1 MKRSSDRDSPPP
13 PSRSSKR
20 TRGSVSRYDDDSS
33 DERITPDRLRRR
45 GGATGSRGRSPSPP
59 PRARYNLSPPHRDE
73 FMRPPVTH
81 ERSAYPYKVLC
92 VSALHPKASDE
103 VIKDTLYRE
112 YKKYGDLSIRLS
124 HDLDERFAYVCF
136 RNAEDARD
144 AKHAKPR
151 VIIYDKVALVE
162 AVYEMPSRS
171 ADVYRSA
178 PRPRSISPE
187 YDRHYY
193 GSTRSP
199 ERLRA
204 VDHRAYDRAYGPPPG
219 MAVHR
224 GAPADFGRRDALL
237 ATHHPA
243 AVAHHPHDVYH
254 MPGARGGPVLAAHHP
269 QHMMAAAPM
278 HHHHPGAGY
287 GPPPMQRVPRPPMTG
302 ERGESKKDKF
312 PNYLHHV
319 QPEDD
324 PLATRTLFSG
334 NLEINITEEELRR
347 IFGRYGVVEDID
359 IKRPP
364 PGTGNAFAFV
374 RFSTLDMAHRAKVE
388 LSGQYIGKFQ
398 CKIGYGKA
406 TPTTRIWVGGLGPWT
421 STTQL
426 EREFDR
432 FGAIKKIEYAKADIQ
447 AFILYDSID
456 AATAAVKEMR
466 GFPLGGPDKRL
477 RTDFADVT
485 PGGFRPKYPPT
496 HDEANGPDYRR
507 PGGEEY
513 DDTDS
518 SYRYNRGGRPP
529 YPERPRAGSRGPYG
543 TGAAGRFPEE
553 DEWGRS
559 RPAGATTEETYDR
572 RRSGSR
578 NDRSR
583 SRSPRRSADSD
594 SDGGSRR
601 AGLLASSRTLPE
613 VARKC
618 TTIWQGALILKNSLF
633 PAKFHLIDGDTDI
646 VDGLMKD
653 EDGKHQLRI
662 TQRLRLDQPKLEDVQ
677 KRISSATSHAI
688 FLGLAGS
695 TTTVTNDDAN
705 VQTRPLRNLVSY
717 LKQKEAAGVISLLN
731 KETEATGVLYSFPP
745 CTFSNELIKRTCLN
759 LPDEA
764 LKEDHL
770 VIVVVR
776 GGTA

>member
-1 MKRSSDRDSPPP
+1 MIASGRDKITVRIHNMKRSSDRDTPPRSKR
-13 PSRSSKR
+13 SRSSM
-20 TRGSVSRYDDDSS
+20 GRYDDSS
-33 DERITPDRLRRR
+33 DERITPDRIRRR
-45 GGATGSRGRSPSPP
+45 GSRARSPSP
-59 PRARYNLSPPHRDE
+59 RARYVSPHRDE
-73 FMRPPVTH
+73 YLRPP
-81 ERSAYPYKVLC
+81 ERSYPYKVLC

-124 HDLDERFAYVCF
+124 HDLDERVAYVCF
-136 RNAEDARD
+136 RNPEDARD
-144 AKHAKPR
+144 AKHGKPR
-151 VIIYDKVALVE
+151 IIIYDKVALVE
-162 AVYEMPSRS
+162 AVYEVPRS
-171 ADVYRSA
+171 NDVYRS
-178 PRPRSISPE
+178 RPRSISPD
-187 YDRHYY
+187 YDRHYAY
-193 GSTRSP
+193 ARSP
-199 ERLRA
+199 DRLRT
-204 VDHRAYDRAYGPPPG
+204 VDRYERAYGPPAGVP
-219 MAVHR
+219 VHR
-224 GAPADFGRRDALL
+224 EYRREALPAPHHEYL
-237 ATHHPA
+237 ARPPIHHGP
-243 AVAHHPHDVYH
+243 PH
-254 MPGARGGPVLAAHHP
+254 MPPTH
-269 QHMMAAAPM
+269 
-278 HHHHPGAGY
+278 GY
-287 GPPPMQRVPRPPMTG
+287 GPPRHTVPRPPF
-302 ERGESKKDKF
+302 EKQENKKDKF
-312 PNYLHHV
+312 PNYLHHI

-324 PLATRTLFSG
+324 PLATRTLFAG

-374 RFSTLDMAHRAKVE
+374 RFNTLDMAHRAKVE

-421 STTQL
+421 SIPQL

-432 FGAIKKIEYAKADIQ
+432 FGAIKKIDYVKGDNQ
-447 AFILYDSID
+447 ALILYDSID
-456 AATAAVKEMR
+456 AAQAAVKEMR
-466 GFPLGGPDKRL
+466 GFPLGGPERRL

-485 PGGFRPKYPPT
+485 PGVPYRPKPPYAAGI
-496 HDEANGPDYRR
+496 DDYRR
-507 PGGEEY
+507 DIDYDYDYEGGEG
-513 DDTDS
+513 S
-518 SYRYNRGGRPP
+518 SAYRGYRGRQP
-529 YPERPRAGSRGPYG
+529 YLERRAGSRGPY
-543 TGAAGRFPEE
+543 RYPEGVTE
-553 DEWGRS
+553 DEWGRT
-559 RPAGATTEETYDR
+559 RDAEYDR

-578 NDRSR
+578 GLDRSR
-583 SRSPRRSADSD
+583 SRSPRRSPDSD
-594 SDGGSRR
+594 SDSGSRR

-677 KRISSATSHAI
+677 KRISSASSHAI

-695 TTTVTNDDAN
+695 TASVTNDDTT

-745 CTFSNELIKRTCLN
+745 CPFSTELLKRTCPN
-759 LPDEA
+759 LSDEA
-764 LKEDHL
+764 IKEDHL

>member
-1 MKRSSDRDSPPP
+1 MSASGRDKITVRIHNMKRSIDRDTPPRSKR
-13 PSRSSKR
+13 SRSSI
-20 TRGSVSRYDDDSS
+20 GRYDDSS
-33 DERITPDRLRRR
+33 DEDRIRRR
-45 GGATGSRGRSPSPP
+45 SSRARSPSP
-59 PRARYNLSPPHRDE
+59 RARYVSPHRDDY
-73 FMRPPVTH
+73 MRPP
-81 ERSAYPYKVLC
+81 ERSYPYKVLC

-112 YKKYGDLSIRLS
+112 YKKYGDLSIRVT
-124 HDLDERFAYVCF
+124 HDLEERVAYVCF
-136 RNAEDARD
+136 RNPEDARD
-144 AKHAKPR
+144 AKHGKPR
-151 VIIYDKVALVE
+151 IIIYDKVALVE
-162 AVYEMPSRS
+162 AVYEVPR
-171 ADVYRSA
+171 ANDVYRS
-178 PRPRSISPE
+178 RPRSISPE

-193 GSTRSP
+193 ARSP
-199 ERLRA
+199 DRMRA
-204 VDHRAYDRAYGPPPG
+204 VERGYDRGYAVPPG
-219 MAVHR
+219 VPVHR
-224 GAPADFGRRDALL
+224 DYRRDAMPAPHHDYL
-237 ATHHPA
+237 ARP
-243 AVAHHPHDVYH
+243 
-254 MPGARGGPVLAAHHP
+254 
-269 QHMMAAAPM
+269 PM
-278 HHHHPGAGY
+278 HHGPPHMGPVHGY
-287 GPPPMQRVPRPPMTG
+287 GPPRQGHMTRTPF
-302 ERGESKKDKF
+302 EQNKESKKDKF

-324 PLATRTLFSG
+324 PLATRTLFAG

-374 RFSTLDMAHRAKVE
+374 RFNTLDMAHRAKVE

-421 STTQL
+421 SVPQL

-432 FGAIKKIEYAKADIQ
+432 FGAIKKIDYVKGDNQ
-447 AFILYDSID
+447 ALILYDSID
-456 AATAAVKEMR
+456 AAQAAVKEMR
-466 GFPLGGPDKRL
+466 GFALGGPERRL
-477 RTDFADVT
+477 RIDFADVT
-485 PGGFRPKYPPT
+485 PGVNQRPKAAYPAA
-496 HDEANGPDYRR
+496 EDYRPR
-507 PGGEEY
+507 EGDY
-513 DDTDS
+513 DYDYDA
-518 SYRYNRGGRPP
+518 YGRRA
-529 YPERPRAGSRGPYG
+529 YPEGRSGSRGPY
-543 TGAAGRFPEE
+543 RYPERGVE
-553 DEWGRS
+553 DEFGRV
-559 RPAGATTEETYDR
+559 RDPEYDR

-578 NDRSR
+578 VVDRSR
-583 SRSPRRSADSD
+583 SRSPRRSPDSD
-594 SDGGSRR
+594 SDSGSRR

-633 PAKFHLIDGDTDI
+633 PAKFHLLDGDTDI

-653 EDGKHQLRI
+653 EEGKHQLRI

-677 KRISSATSHAI
+677 KRISSASSHAI

-695 TTTVTNDDAN
+695 TASVTNDDAT

-745 CTFSNELIKRTCLN
+745 CPFSTELLKRTCPN
-759 LPDEA
+759 LSDEA
-764 LKEDHL
+764 IKEDHL
-770 VIVVVR
+770 IIVVVR